1 MMRRRQFLNLSVSTV
16 GGVLVYSVDRK
27 GFGILAQDKRLRI
40 PLRFFNENE
49 AVIVA
54 AAAGVAAIAAVVVV
68 ATTGSSVPSIAGTWA
83 QNGTTTFTFTSS
95 GSNTYTVSEDYKS
108 DPRCDAADDGTVTG
122 SNRHYKGSIDL
133 YSTGASAAGT
143 CKPKVGVAQIT
154 IALAA
159 NGSSASINLVGNN
172 CPTCKPQVWTRQS

>member
-1 MMRRRQFLNLSVSTV
+1 VEHLEHLGQYGQQGQALPGHSVAGTSARWTRRALRQ
-16 GGVLVYSVDRK
+16 GRRGP
-27 GFGILAQDKRLRI
+27 FGAH
-40 PLRFFNENE
+40 P
-49 AVIVA
+49 AVAIA
-54 AAAGVAAIAAVVVV
+54 AAVGAVAIAAVVVV

-83 QNGTTTFTFTSS
+83 QSGTTTFTFTSS
-95 GSNTYTVSEDYKS
+95 GSNSYTVSEDYKS